1 MNDPANVIIAVSLFG
16 ALAYS
21 VRAIAAAV
29 VQYQE
34 KLNERRKAGLSPT
47 ADARLERIEQ
57 AVDAMAVEIE
67 RISEGQRF
75 TTRLLSE
82 RSHAEGADA
91 TRTDR

>member
-1 MNDPANVIIAVSLFG
+1 MDDPAKAIILVSMFG
-16 ALAYS
+16 SFAYS

-29 VQYQE
+29 VQYQQ
-34 KLNERRKAGLSPT
+34 KLNESRRADLSPA
-47 ADARLERIEQ
+47 ADARLERIEH

-82 RSHAEGADA
+82 RSLDHSVEA
-91 TRTDR
+91 TRTVR